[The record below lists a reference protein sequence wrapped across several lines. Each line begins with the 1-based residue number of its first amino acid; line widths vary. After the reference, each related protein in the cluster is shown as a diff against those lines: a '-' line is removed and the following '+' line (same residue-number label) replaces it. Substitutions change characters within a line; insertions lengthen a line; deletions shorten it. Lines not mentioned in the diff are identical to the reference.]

1 MATVSASY
9 TTSTRR
15 RLESADEDLEKDCK
29 ALAGELLGYTELSI
43 RKYAAF
49 RDFIRGD
56 ACNGKYKN
64 VFEFTADA
72 STGTCSINLNKLWLS
87 RPPIGPDESTGKAYI
102 AERIRE
108 FEGLPPIL
116 EGFTLTSL
124 AATDEEFEC
133 ESDAS
138 IKSGKSGKSG
148 KIAPAQAQTIDD
160 GGSKSGKSGSGK
172 EGPKRKRRRQPR
184 K

>member
-9 TTSTRR
+9 TTSARR
-15 RLESADEDLEKDCK
+15 RLESADDLDADCGVLAR
-29 ALAGELLGYTELSI
+29 ALLDYTDKSI
-43 RKYAAF
+43 TEYAAF
-49 RDFIRGD
+49 RQLISGD

-72 STGTCSINLNKLWLS
+72 STGTCNINLKQLWSS
-87 RPPIGPDESTGKAYI
+87 RPTIGDEPTGKEYI
-102 AERIRE
+102 AQRIQE
-108 FEGLPPIL
+108 FEGLPSIL

-133 ESDAS
+133 DTTPDKAT
-138 IKSGKSGKSG
+138 KSGKS
-148 KIAPAQAQTIDD
+148 APAQTQTIDD
-160 GGSKSGKSGSGK
+160 QGSKSGKSGSGK
-172 EGPKRKRRRQPR
+172 EEPKRKRKRQPS